1 MLIKLQVHFRYF
13 VGGYQAMKKLKWQV
27 PLFLAFFG
35 FSQAHGY
42 STISEALLNVYLSSP
57 LDLVPSSAAGNAK
70 INLLKWNDNLKDPP
84 VPTERYD
91 RIQQFGTWITL
102 NQSADDCIDVRNR
115 VLMRES
121 AGPIEMR
128 KNNPCKVGT
137 GKWYDAHTDKVY
149 TNSQDLQ
156 IDHFVPLKDTY
167 TNGAW
172 KWNYQARCAYGN
184 YMGYR
189 DHLKPVE
196 SKANMS
202 KSDSHPGDYL
212 PDNQAYRCEYLKTWL
227 SIKLIWKLGMQR
239 DEAQAIKNLIAQERC
254 NPSQFT
260 FSTAELQAQRG
271 MLVKMLEFCPETP
284 PPPQDWNN
292 KVESGQ

>member
-1 MLIKLQVHFRYF
+1 
-13 VGGYQAMKKLKWQV
+13 MKKLKWQV
-27 PLFLAFFG
+27 LLVQAFLVAFWG
-35 FSQAHGY
+35 VSQASAY
-42 STISEALLNVYLSSP
+42 PTVTISEAILNVYLSSP
-57 LDLVPSSAAGNAK
+57 LDLVPSSSAGNAK
-70 INLLKWNDNLKDPP
+70 VNLLKWNDNLNDPP

-91 RIQQFGTWITL
+91 RLQHFGTWITL

-115 VLMRES
+115 VLIRES

-137 GKWYDAHTDKVY
+137 GKWYDSHTDKVY

-202 KSDSHPGDYL
+202 KSDSHPGNYL
-212 PDNQAYRCEYLKTWL
+212 PDNKAYRCDYLKTWL
-227 SIKLIWKLGMQR
+227 TIKLIWKLGMQR
-239 DEAQAIKNLIAQERC
+239 EEAQAIKNMIAQEHCDASR
-254 NPSQFT
+254 FT

-271 MLVKMLEFCPETP
+271 MVVKMLGFCPEAP

-292 KVESGQ
+292 KVESSQ